1 MIRKIFSFVR
11 ENIQLCPGETRGR
24 RFGRHGGWHITRIL
38 TKFMLAKNQKFMLVK
53 HQKFLSKPK
62 IKIFV
67 KLAQLKHLLNFA
79 SLLKQRWGDQI
90 CHNYIDFDIY
100 IYIDI
105 DVDINIDIVK
115 GIDIDIDIGIDN
127 DIYICNYIDINI
139 DIDISLKIFY
149 RKTGTC

>member
-1 MIRKIFSFVR
+1 MIWKIFSFV
-11 ENIQLCPGETRGR
+11 QGK
-24 RFGRHGGWHITRIL
+24 HGGGGLEDTVAGTHFDQIHAC
-38 TKFMLAKNQKFMLVK
+38 KKSKFMLVK

-62 IKIFV
+62 TKI
-67 KLAQLKHLLNFA
+67 FA

>member
-1 MIRKIFSFVR
+1 
-11 ENIQLCPGETRGR
+11 
-24 RFGRHGGWHITRIL
+24 
-38 TKFMLAKNQKFMLVK
+38 MLVK

-62 IKIFV
+62 TKIFV